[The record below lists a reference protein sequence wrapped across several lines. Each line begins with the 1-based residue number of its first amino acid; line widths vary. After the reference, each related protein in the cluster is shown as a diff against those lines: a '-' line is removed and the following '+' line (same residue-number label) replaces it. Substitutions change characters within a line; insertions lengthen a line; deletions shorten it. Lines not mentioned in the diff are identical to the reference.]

1 VAVAVRTTAPA
12 APGAVYVVAAPLAV
26 CAGLKLPQVPAGVQV
41 QSTPALVLSF
51 ATVAVREVVPF
62 VDKVAGGAAESVSV
76 TAAGAFTAMIALA
89 MILLE
94 AVEVALTVTLPAVA
108 GAVYVVAAPLAV
120 CVGLNV
126 PQEAAGAQD
135 QSTPALELSL
145 ETVTVRDAVALGAKD

>member
-1 VAVAVRTTAPA
+1 
-12 APGAVYVVAAPLAV
+12 
-26 CAGLKLPQVPAGVQV
+26 LKLPQVPTGVQV
-41 QSTPALVLSF
+41 QSTPAFVVSF
-51 ATVAVREVVPF
+51 ATVAAREAVPL
-62 VDKVAGGAAESVSV
+62 VGKVAGGAAESVSV
-76 TAAGAFTAMIALA
+76 TTGAALIAMIAVA

-145 ETVTVRDAVALGAKD
+145 ETVTVREAVAPAAKD